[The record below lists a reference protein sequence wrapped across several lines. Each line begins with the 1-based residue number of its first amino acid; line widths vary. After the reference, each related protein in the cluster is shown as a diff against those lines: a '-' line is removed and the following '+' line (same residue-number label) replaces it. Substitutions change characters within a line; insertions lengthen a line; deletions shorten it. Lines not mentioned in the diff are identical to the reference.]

1 MNVKRRQ
8 VYYIA
13 GFDHRGDKHY
23 HSLYQNHAQRQ
34 SANTPYQISVSEIEP
49 SQIPHQSTW
58 QIEYQEDGQDCHT
71 TYTYLSW
78 DDIALTNMQP
88 VNPAFYVRS
97 WQAFLLA
104 LRTGFLKKTKQVAWP
119 VVFSVKASYVSVL
132 IPPLLAVGLLV
143 LMLQGRLSWILGVLL
158 IAALGGFVWWANK
171 KINILW
177 IVHAF
182 NFNVQY
188 SRDESLLDERL
199 TEFASEINRA
209 LQSDQFDEVM
219 VVGHCYGSALMIPL
233 LSKLTEQL
241 NAAKP
246 DSVKSKS
253 AKSKT
258 ALSIL
263 TLAQTSPLISWLP
276 NTDWY
281 KQHFQNIDLS
291 LLKWVDFSSP
301 ADGVCYPL
309 LDIFAPFGADKAN
322 QLILKSP
329 RFFKLFDKTEYQ
341 RIIRKNKFRVHFQY
355 LLSSTFTQE
364 YDFFAMTAGVQTLAQ
379 RFAKTASAAVKTVKH
394 IKSSPD
400 AVETVHVK

>member
-58 QIEYQEDGQDCHT
+58 QIEFQEDGQDCHT

-78 DDIALTNMQP
+78 DDIALTNMQS

-119 VVFSVKASYVSVL
+119 VMFSVKASYVSVL

-143 LMLQGRLSWILGVLL
+143 LMLQGRLSWILGILL

-219 VVGHCYGSALMIPL
+219 VVGHCYGSALMIPV

-253 AKSKT
+253 

-281 KQHFQNIDLS
+281 KKHFQHIDLS

-322 QLILKSP
+322 QLTLKSP

>member
-78 DDIALTNMQP
+78 DDIALTNMQS

-246 DSVKSKS
+246 DSVKSK
-253 AKSKT
+253 T